1 VTGDQGFQEFV
12 ETRYGDLVRIAY
24 LLTGSAHE
32 AEDLV
37 QAALLRAMRGWSRVD
52 DPMAYV
58 RRAMINQHI
67 SLWRRHR
74 ARELLTS
81 IVPDRHVRDAADRV
95 ADRQALYDAMRTL
108 SARTRVVIV
117 LRYWADLPEAEVAE
131 YLGCSVGTVKSRA
144 SRGLARLRE
153 VLGPTSDPPGDR
165 ASSGPP
171 GDGSGPLGD
180 GSGPPGDGSGSPG
193 DGSGPPGAAAA
204 SDPAIA
210 VTMAAVGRAR

>member
-1 VTGDQGFQEFV
+1 MTGDEGFEEFV
-12 ETRYGDLVRIAY
+12 ETRYGDLLRIAY

-37 QAALLRAMRGWSRVD
+37 QAALLRTMRGWGRVD

-108 SARTRVVIV
+108 PARTRAVIV
-117 LRYWADLPEAEVAE
+117 LRYWADLPEAEVAAH
-131 YLGCSVGTVKSRA
+131 LGCSVGTVKSRA

-153 VLGPTSDPPGDR
+153 ALGRTSDPPAD
-165 ASSGPP
+165 
-171 GDGSGPLGD
+171 
-180 GSGPPGDGSGSPG
+180 
-193 DGSGPPGAAAA
+193 AAT
-204 SDPAIA
+204 I
-210 VTMAAVGRAR
+210 VIMAAVGRAR

>member
-12 ETRYGDLVRIAY
+12 ETRYGDLLRIAY

-58 RRAMINQHI
+58 RRSMINQHI

-81 IVPDRHVRDAADRV
+81 IVPDRHVRDVADRV
-95 ADRQALYDAMRTL
+95 ADRQALYEAMRKL
-108 SARTRVVIV
+108 SARTRAVIV

-131 YLGCSVGTVKSRA
+131 HLGCSVGTVKSRA

-153 VLGPTSDPPGDR
+153 VLGPTSDPPRDGAG
-165 ASSGPP
+165 ASPP
-171 GDGSGPLGD
+171 GGAAKPN
-180 GSGPPGDGSGSPG
+180 PPGGVAKPDPPG
-193 DGSGPPGAAAA
+193 GAAAT
-204 SDPAIA
+204 DPAT
-210 VTMAAVGRAR
+210 VVNMAAVGRVR